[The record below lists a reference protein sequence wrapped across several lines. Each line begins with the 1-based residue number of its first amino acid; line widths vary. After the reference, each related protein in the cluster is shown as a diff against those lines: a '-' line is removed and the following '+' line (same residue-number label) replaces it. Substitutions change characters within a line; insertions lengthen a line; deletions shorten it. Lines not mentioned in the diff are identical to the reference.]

1 MKIYADNSTEP
12 QKNTTSLSK
21 RKLRVIPNGLPLGL
35 ESKSKKRHLYES
47 LCDIWENKREF
58 YKAMVWCQRKADVAH
73 DRWSQLILA
82 RVQNKAG
89 YTDLA
94 EGNLRWAAEE
104 GAPSLRGW
112 ASQYLAGHHLNLGS
126 MPEACLHF
134 ARAQKLNF
142 PISEKERQRYANCE

>member
-82 RVQNKAG
+82 
-89 YTDLA
+89 
-94 EGNLRWAAEE
+94 
-104 GAPSLRGW
+104 SGW
-112 ASQYLAGHHLNLGS
+112 ASPKLRQH
-126 MPEACLHF
+126 
-134 ARAQKLNF
+134 ARSLSSLCTSTKLNF
-142 PISEKERQRYANCE
+142 PTSEKERQRYANCE